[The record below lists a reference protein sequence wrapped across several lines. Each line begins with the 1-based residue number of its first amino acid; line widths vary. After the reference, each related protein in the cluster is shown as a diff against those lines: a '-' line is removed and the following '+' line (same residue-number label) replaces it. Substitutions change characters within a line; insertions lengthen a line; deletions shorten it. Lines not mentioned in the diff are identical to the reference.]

1 MKKIDILLIR
11 SFFGPFV
18 LTFFIALFVLIMQ
31 FLWKYI
37 DDLVGKGLDTIILAK
52 LIFFLSAS
60 VVPLALPIAVLL
72 SSIMTLGNL
81 GENYELVAFKSSGV
95 SLFRIMRPLLIV
107 VGFLTLGAFLFA
119 NYVLPVSNLR
129 FTSLLYSVTKKRP
142 ALNIKPGVYYN
153 GIDGFVIRV
162 AEKEEGSRFM
172 NNVQIYDHTESRG
185 NTRVMIAKRGEM
197 FTTDNDKFMIFRLF
211 DGEQYEDVRSSSGVR
226 QNNEFMRTKF
236 KEYEMMFDLSD
247 FDYAKANE
255 SLFKNNQKMFNVR
268 QLFAMADSIKDAN
281 SNRTTLF
288 YRNLSPYLAFVRDTA
303 FLQQVATLPAA
314 TISDSLKNDTTGL
327 AFVNSMRFLDNRQKV
342 MMIDRAENTARAI
355 QSLNPS
361 SNTLAKNDLKRI
373 SKYLIEAHVRIT
385 LSLACIVLFLIGA
398 PLGAIIR
405 KGGVGMPMVVAIVFF
420 MVFHILSTI
429 GKKFAEEGQLSPF
442 MGMWLS
448 IFVLTPLGVFLT
460 YKAMRDSALFN
471 IDAYLLPIKNLWIKI
486 SAKFSN

>member
-1 MKKIDILLIR
+1 MLVR
-11 SFFGPFV
+11 SFLGPFV
-18 LTFFIALFVLIMQ
+18 LTFFIALFILIMQ

-37 DDLVGKGLDTIILAK
+37 DDLVGKGLDTFILAK

-72 SSIMTLGNL
+72 SSIMTLGSL

-107 VGFLTLGAFLFA
+107 VGFLTIGAFLFA

-153 GIDGFVIRV
+153 GIDGYVIRV

-172 NNVQIYDHTESRG
+172 NDVQIYDHTESRG
-185 NTRVMIAKRGEM
+185 NTRVMLAKRGEM
-197 FTTDNDKFMIFRLF
+197 FTTDNDKFMVFRLF
-211 DGEQYEDVRSSSGVR
+211 DGEQYEEVRATSVAR
-226 QNNEFMRTKF
+226 QTNEFIRTRF

-268 QLFAMADSIKDAN
+268 QLFGMADSIRDAN

-288 YRNLSPYLAFVRDTA
+288 YRNLSPYLAFVRDTT
-303 FLQQVATLPAA
+303 FLQQVAALPTPTL
-314 TISDSLKNDTTGL
+314 SDSLKNDTTAL
-327 AFVNSMRFLDNRQKV
+327 AFVNSMHFLDNRQKI

-355 QSLNPS
+355 KSLNPS
-361 SNTLAKNDLKRI
+361 SNALAKNDLKRI

-385 LSLACIVLFLIGA
+385 LSLACLVLFLIGA

-405 KGGVGMPMVVAIVFF
+405 KGGIGMPMVVAIMFF

-448 IFVLTPLGVFLT
+448 IFILTPLGIFLT

-471 IDAYLLPIKNLWIKI
+471 IEAYLIPLKNLWIKVV
-486 SAKFSN
+486 KKREV